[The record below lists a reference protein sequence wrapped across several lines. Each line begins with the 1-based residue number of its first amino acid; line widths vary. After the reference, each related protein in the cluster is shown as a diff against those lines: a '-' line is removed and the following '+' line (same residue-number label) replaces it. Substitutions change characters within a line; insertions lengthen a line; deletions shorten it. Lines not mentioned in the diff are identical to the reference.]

1 MSFLWFLQE
10 PRLWICWGV
19 TNMKKHTLAVTVE
32 NKPGVLTRVAT
43 LFRRRGY
50 NIESL
55 AVGATENPSI
65 SRMTIEVDGDNQV
78 IEQVTKQL
86 HKLVDVI
93 KIVDITDERSVDREL
108 VLIKVKA
115 DNNVRAEIV
124 QIVEIFR
131 ARIVDIGRSTLIIEA
146 TGDSGKIDAIEDA
159 LKPFGIVELV
169 RTGKVAMVRGALKQ

>member
-1 MSFLWFLQE
+1 M
-10 PRLWICWGV
+10 
-19 TNMKKHTLAVTVE
+19 THTLSVTVE

-55 AVGATENPSI
+55 TVGATEDPSI
-65 SRMTIEVDGDNQV
+65 SRMTIVVEGDDRI

-86 HKLVDVI
+86 YKLVEVI
-93 KIVDITDERSVDREL
+93 KIVDITEERAVEREL

-115 DNNVRAEIV
+115 DTNVRADIV
-124 QIVEIFR
+124 QIVDIFR
-131 ARIVDIGRSTLIIEA
+131 ARIVDIGRNSLIIEA
-146 TGDSGKIDAIEDA
+146 TGDSGKIDAIEDS

-169 RTGKVAMVRGALKQ
+169 RTGKVAMVRGGAK